1 MDAQLA
7 QSIAERFDEFALRFL
22 EPIDLTEI
30 PHRDTV
36 PLTLTHEQGRAG
48 YSVGYAATLTVSS
61 VDWAKPHF
69 LGNER
74 LLLLGPRVTE
84 RSAEMFRQLGINYLD
99 FAGNAFIT
107 FDGVHIDVRG
117 RRFQAPHSASLP
129 RMTRGGV
136 NLFSAKRS
144 QVIFALLSWPE
155 LLERPVRELAKTAGV
170 SLGQAQET
178 LELLTEYGFLDDRK
192 QFVRSQHERLIDLW
206 AAAFPTGLGSQS
218 KTGRLAGDWRGFD
231 PGGFDP
237 GETTVSVSG
246 EAAVPD
252 LLRPE
257 TMVLYTDE
265 FPTELIRAHRWRRD
279 EAQPNIF
286 LRRQF
291 WQPQDSPEEPD
302 VHRAPWLLVYA
313 DLLAAND
320 SRQREAAEQLREQQ
334 R

>member
-1 MDAQLA
+1 MDDQLA
-7 QSIAERFDEFALRFL
+7 ASIAERFDELELRFL

-36 PLTLTHEQGRAG
+36 PLTLTHEQGRAE
-48 YSVGYAATLTVSS
+48 YSVGYADTLTVSS

-84 RSAEMFRQLGINYLD
+84 RSAEMFRQLGVNYLD
-99 FAGNAFIT
+99 PAGNAFIT

-117 RRFQAPHSASLP
+117 RRPHAPVGAGLP

-144 QVIFALLSWPE
+144 QVIFVLLSWPE
-155 LLERPVRELAKTAGV
+155 LLESPVRELAKTAGV

-178 LELLTEYGFLDDRK
+178 LELLTQYGFLDDYK
-192 QFVRSQHERLIDLW
+192 QFVRLQRERLIDQW
-206 AAAFPTGLGSQS
+206 AAAFPTGLGSQAR
-218 KTGRLAGDWRGFD
+218 TGRFAGDWRGFD
-231 PGGFDP
+231 R
-237 GETTVSVSG
+237 GETVVFVSG

-257 TMVLYTDE
+257 TVVLYTDR
-265 FPTELIRAHRWRRD
+265 FPTELIRANRWRRN
-279 EAQPNIF
+279 EAQPSIF
-286 LRRQF
+286 VRRQF
-291 WQPQDSPEEPD
+291 WQPTYDPTSD
-302 VHRAPWLLVYA
+302 AIRKAPWLLVYA